1 MSEKTI
7 EEQENTVPVSK
18 DSYDGKTDHEVVV
31 LLEKQTLQQEKAIQ
45 DLQKNLNRKEQENAS
60 LLKLQGQVAVV
71 RLVFIGVLT
80 LIGCMVGMSVI
91 SWWSPKG
98 AAGIEKELAFF
109 ERLLLVLLGIL
120 SSAVVALYDQRNGGN
135 GG

>member
-1 MSEKTI
+1 MGTEPI
-7 EEQENTVPVSK
+7 LSK
-18 DSYDGKTDHEVVV
+18 DVYEGKSDHEVV
-31 LLEKQTLQQEKAIQ
+31 LMLEEQTVSQEKAIR
-45 DLQKNLNRKEQENAS
+45 DLRDSLNKTERENAN

-71 RLVFIGVLT
+71 RLVFIGVLV

-91 SWWSPKG
+91 SWWSPKSTN
-98 AAGIEKELAFF
+98 GIEKELAFF

-120 SSAVVALYDQRNGGN
+120 SSAVVALYDSRGNGN

>member
-1 MSEKTI
+1 MSEKAI

>member
-1 MSEKTI
+1 MSEGSNKKSA
-7 EEQENTVPVSK
+7 PALSK
-18 DSYDGKTDHEVVV
+18 DVYEGKSDHEVV
-31 LLEKQTLQQEKAIQ
+31 LMLEEQTVSQEKAIR
-45 DLQKNLNRKEQENAS
+45 DLRESLNRTERENAN

-71 RLVFIGVLT
+71 RLVFVGVLV

-98 AAGIEKELAFF
+98 TTGIEKELAFF

-120 SSAVVALYDQRNGGN
+120 SSAVVALYDSRGNGN
-135 GG
+135 GGG

>member
-1 MSEKTI
+1 MSEGSNKKST
-7 EEQENTVPVSK
+7 PALSK
-18 DSYDGKTDHEVVV
+18 DVYEGKSDHEVV
-31 LLEKQTLQQEKAIQ
+31 LMLEEQTVSQEKAIR
-45 DLQKNLNRKEQENAS
+45 DLRESLDRTERENAN

-71 RLVFIGVLT
+71 RLVFVGVLV

-98 AAGIEKELAFF
+98 TTGIEKELAFF

-120 SSAVVALYDQRNGGN
+120 SSAVVALYDSRGNGN
-135 GG
+135 GGG

>member
-1 MSEKTI
+1 MSEESK
-7 EEQENTVPVSK
+7 QKSAPAFSK
-18 DSYDGKTDHEVVV
+18 DVYDGKSDHEVV
-31 LLEKQTLQQEKAIQ
+31 LMLEEQTVSQEKAIR
-45 DLQKNLNRKEQENAS
+45 DLRESLNRTERENAN

-71 RLVFIGVLT
+71 RLVFVGVLV

-98 AAGIEKELAFF
+98 TTGIEKELAFF

-120 SSAVVALYDQRNGGN
+120 SSAVVALYDSRGNGN